1 MMKASAWK
9 AFWRE
14 LVKNRFLYLLTV
26 PGIVFLFVFDYL
38 PTVGLVIAFQDF
50 HAVKGIWGSEF
61 VGLKNFE
68 FFFQSKDWLKVTF
81 NTVYLNLLF
90 MISGIVAAVT
100 IAIMLSEIANKY
112 FKRISQS
119 VVILPHFI
127 SWSVVS
133 MFSMTLFGS
142 DGLINRW
149 LKSMGLEPIS
159 FYSTPEIWP
168 LLLVL
173 FSLWQGAGFSS
184 IVYLATITGINPDI
198 YESASIDGA
207 TRWQKIRYITLPLLK
222 PTVIL
227 LTLLS
232 LGNLFYG
239 NFNMIYALVGTNP
252 LLYPTTDVIDTY
264 VYRALMQLGDIGMA
278 SAIGFYQ
285 SVVGFVLVLTANYVT
300 KKINPE
306 SAIF

>member
-1 MMKASAWK
+1 MKASAWK

-38 PTVGLVIAFQDF
+38 PMVGLVIAFQDF

-100 IAIMLSEIANKY
+100 IAIMLSEITNKY

-119 VVILPHFI
+119 VIILPHFI

>member
-1 MMKASAWK
+1 MKASAWK

-38 PTVGLVIAFQDF
+38 PMVGLVIAFQDF

-100 IAIMLSEIANKY
+100 IAIMLSEITNKY